1 MNPTL
6 TDAALDVPKIQE
18 GMAYLEGLLLEVLN
32 ENGEQALA
40 DAFQKSEPQVTDA
53 RLLKIYSIYFQLLN
67 LAEEQAVV
75 HYRDRLEASEGLTR
89 ISGLWAHTF
98 AAWKAQGLTAEEML
112 QQLETTA
119 IEPVFTAHPTESKRT
134 TVLEQLAQLFE
145 VFSAAQGAAS
155 ISEQQRARQAIKLS
169 LQRLWF
175 TGEVYLAK
183 PAVQDELRNV
193 LHYLTHALPPALERL
208 DQRLAQAWREVGLPG
223 EVTKQ
228 WHRWPRISFGDWVGG
243 DRDGHPF
250 VTHEVTQ
257 QTLGQL
263 RLQAL
268 QFLHRHLT
276 RLAKRLSLAED
287 LAPATPELTKYI
299 YQWKEELGAAG
310 KHAFDRNQ
318 REPWRQF
325 LNLVIARLPLNEHL
339 ELTDGNKSSYKK
351 ATELLDDLTFLHAQ
365 LTSARVGYLADAEL
379 IPLLRAVQTFGFHLA
394 HLDIRQNS
402 RFHDLALTQLMQAAH
417 IRNADTFATWSEMD
431 RLRFLED
438 ELRSPRPFTTDLMQ
452 AGPEAQQAVGTLRI
466 VKQHLHQYGPEGIGS
481 FIVSMTRQTSDLLV
495 VYLLA
500 REAGLVELTQ
510 HGWLCPVQVVPLFE
524 TIDDLHRSE
533 EILESYLANPVTQ
546 RTLHWLQSNRQQPH
560 RIQQV
565 MIGYSDSNKD
575 GGIFSSLW
583 SLQRAQQRLAA
594 IGQKHQVEILFFH
607 GRGGSVSRGAG
618 PTHRFIAACPPE
630 ALQAGFRQTE
640 QGEVIAQKYG
650 RLPTAVYHLE
660 AQAAGVALQKSTR
673 AKQDDWFTDTMEA
686 LSEASKKKYEQ
697 LLAEPGFI
705 DFFAQATP
713 LDVIELS
720 GIGSRPAR
728 RTGQRTLADLRAIPW
743 AFSWSQ
749 ARFYLPAWFGVGSA
763 LDGLKDTRPA
773 DFERLKSTWSS
784 HAGLHF
790 IITNVT
796 SALTLADRDLMTAYA
811 GLVVDNELRDRLSG
825 IILAEWQ
832 RTQEGITELL
842 GTTIGQRRPGM
853 QAMMEVRNE
862 RLRILHQVQIR
873 QLREW
878 RALRQQGREQET
890 SAMLPQLLQVV
901 NAIASG
907 LRATG

>member
-6 TDAALDVPKIQE
+6 TEAALDVPKIQE
-18 GMAYLEGLLLEVLN
+18 GMAYLEASLLEVLS
-32 ENGEQALA
+32 ENGEHALA
-40 DAFQKSEPQVTDA
+40 EEFKKNDPQVKDL

-67 LAEEQAVV
+67 LAEEHAVV
-75 HYRDRLEASEGLTR
+75 QYREYLEANEGLSR
-89 ISGLWAHTF
+89 ISGLWAHTLS
-98 AAWKAQGLTAEEML
+98 AWKSLGLTTEDML
-112 QQLETTA
+112 HLLETTT

-145 VFSAAQGAAS
+145 VFSGVDRAG
-155 ISEQQRARQAIKLS
+155 SETERQRAKQAIKLS
-169 LQRLWF
+169 LHRLWF
-175 TGEVYLAK
+175 TGEVYLNK

-193 LHYLTHALPPALERL
+193 LHYLNHALPPALERL
-208 DQRLAQAWREVGLPG
+208 DQRLVQAWSELKLPG
-223 EVTKQ
+223 DLQQQ
-228 WHRWPRISFGDWVGG
+228 WARWPRITFGDWVGG

-250 VTHEVTQ
+250 VTDAVTQ
-257 QTLGQL
+257 QTLLLL
-263 RLQAL
+263 RQQAL
-268 QFLHRHLT
+268 DLIHRQLT

-287 LAPATPELTKYI
+287 LVPATPALSQYVYRWT
-299 YQWKEELGAAG
+299 EELGSVG
-310 KHAFDRNQ
+310 KHAFGRNQ

-325 LNLVIARLPLNEHL
+325 LNLVIARMPVH
-339 ELTDGNKSSYKK
+339 
-351 ATELLDDLTFLHAQ
+351 ATESPGPHHYKNAAALLEDLAFLHAQ
-365 LTSARVGYLADAEL
+365 LTSARVAPLADAEV
-379 IPLLRAVQTFGFHLA
+379 IPVIRSVQTFGFHLA

-402 RFHDLALTQLMQAAH
+402 RFHDLALTQLMQAAS

-431 RLRFLED
+431 RLRFLEE
-438 ELRSPRPFTTDLMQ
+438 ELRSPRPFTTDLAQ
-452 AGPEAQQAVGTLRI
+452 AGPEAQQAVGTLCM
-466 VKQHLHQYGPEGIGS
+466 VKQHLQLYGRDGIGS
-481 FIVSMTRQTSDLLV
+481 LIVSMTRQTSDLLV

-546 RTLHWLQSNRQQPH
+546 RTLHWLQGNRQQ
-560 RIQQV
+560 RSRCQQV

-583 SLQRAQQRLAA
+583 SLQRAQQRLTA

-630 ALQAGFRQTE
+630 ALLAGFRQTE

-660 AQAAGVALQKSTR
+660 AQQAGVALQKSH
-673 AKQDDWFTDTMEA
+673 AYKKDSWFEATMEF
-686 LSEASKKKYEQ
+686 LSQESKRAYEQ

-749 ARFYLPAWFGVGSA
+749 ARFYLPAWFGVGTA
-763 LDGLKDTRPA
+763 LQHLKDKQPE
-773 DFERLKSTWSS
+773 DFERLKATWASYP
-784 HAGLHF
+784 GLHF
-790 IITNVT
+790 IITNVA
-796 SALTLADRDLMTAYA
+796 SALTLAHAELMTAYA
-811 GLVVDNELRDRLSG
+811 ELVSDNDLRLRLLTT
-825 IILAEWQ
+825 IRTERE
-832 RTQEGITELL
+832 RTQERVEELI
-842 GTTIGQRRPGM
+842 GSTIGQRRPGM
-853 QAMMEVRNE
+853 QAMMEIRNQKLE
-862 RLRILHQVQIR
+862 ILHRVQID
-873 QLREW
+873 QLRQW
-878 RALRQQGREQET
+878 RAFKAQGRDQE
-890 SAMLPQLLQVV
+890 AAGMLPQLLQVV